1 MKKILLPIFSI
12 FSFMAL
18 SAQNLVTNPGAESL
32 PRGTGWTIISQGTYP
47 CIPIPT
53 NTYTNWT
60 LIPDGTVNY
69 PFDHTTGVA
78 GGTIFYAGCS
88 DFFSGVK
95 ELQQTIDVS
104 ADAANIDAGTQLYT
118 FSGYI
123 QTPVDNQTDQGRF
136 IVEYLNASNTVLGT
150 SYTSPWQSYS
160 GGSGTAWNFYTNTRV
175 APATTRQIRIRL
187 QAELIFN
194 RYAIN
199 VYFDDISLTK
209 PSLVP
214 VRLVSFTANE
224 TDGYVKLNWNVEAEL
239 NLGRYELERSK
250 NGINFSSITTI
261 LPGRASYAYTDNVNG
276 IEADNFYYRIKM
288 IDIDGKISYSNIL
301 AVQTKAKSITISP
314 NPAADYIRINGTIK
328 KGMVSI
334 TNASGITVLTTNTNN
349 TATGIDISMLPA
361 GVYFVRYN
369 DGSSN
374 VVKKLLVQ

>member
-1 MKKILLPIFSI
+1 MKKFALCLLANLNL
-12 FSFMAL
+12 MGL
-18 SAQNLVTNPGAESL
+18 TAQNLVINPDAESL

-47 CIPIPT
+47 CTPIPT

-60 LIPDGTVNY
+60 LIPDGTINY

-150 SYTSPWQSYS
+150 SYTSPWQSYF

-175 APATTRQIRIRL
+175 APATTRKIRIRL

-199 VYFDDISLTK
+199 VYFDDISLTR

-224 TDGYVKLNWNVEAEL
+224 TGGYVKLNWNVEAEL
-239 NLGRYELERSK
+239 NLDRYEVERSK
-250 NGINFSSITTI
+250 DGVSFSSITTVS
-261 LPGRASYAYTDNVNG
+261 PGRTSYDFTDNING
-276 IEADNFYYRIKM
+276 IDAENFYYRIKM

-301 AVQTKAKSITISP
+301 AVQTKSKSITISP
-314 NPAADYIRINGTIK
+314 NPAADYISINATIK
-328 KGMVSI
+328 NGRVSI

-349 TATGIDISMLPA
+349 TVTVIDISMLPA

-374 VVKKLLVQ
+374 TVKKLLVQ

>member
-1 MKKILLPIFSI
+1 MKKILLPIFSL

-18 SAQNLVTNPGAESL
+18 SAQNLVTNPDAESL
-32 PRGTGWTIISQGTYP
+32 PRGTGWTIISQGTYT
-47 CIPIPT
+47 CTPIPT
-53 NTYTNWT
+53 NTYSNWT
-60 LIPDGTVNY
+60 LIPDGTINY

-95 ELQQTIDVS
+95 ELQQTIDVT

-118 FSGYI
+118 FSGYM

-136 IVEYLNASNTVLGT
+136 IVEYLNASNSVLGS
-150 SYTSPWQSYS
+150 SYTSPWQSYF
-160 GGSGTAWNFYTNTRV
+160 GGSGTGWNFYTNTRV

-239 NLGRYELERSK
+239 NLERYEVERSK
-250 NGINFSSITTI
+250 DGISFSSITTVA
-261 LPGRASYAYTDNVNG
+261 PGRASYGFTDNVNG
-276 IEADNFYYRIKM
+276 IDADNFYYRIKM

-301 AVQTKAKSITISP
+301 AVQTTAKSITISP
-314 NPAADYIRINGTIK
+314 NPAADYIRINGTVR

-334 TNASGITVLTTNTNN
+334 TNASGIRVLTTNTNN

-369 DGSSN
+369 DGNSN